1 MYSMNTSV
9 LSTDLKLAPSQLYVA
24 QLAPMV
30 AFYRDHVGLEVL
42 ASSKTTALLG
52 HNHTGIIELVEKP
65 KLAHAGPRTA
75 GLFHNAI
82 LFDSRGELSRAA
94 GRLITTSPQLFSGT
108 GDHLVSEAFYFNDPE
123 GNGVELY
130 FDRPASTWT
139 WTNGHV
145 AMDTLYIDPVD
156 YINSNASQRGAPDK
170 KLGHVHLRI
179 GDINEARKFY
189 VNLLGFNITA
199 TIPGA
204 LFISIA
210 GYHHHIGLNTWL
222 SNGAG
227 IRTPA
232 LGLSDV
238 TISLTSEQD
247 VSNLASRL
255 ERANYTFTHAH
266 GIVHVADP
274 WGNNLIFT
282 AP

>member
-1 MYSMNTSV
+1 MYSMNTSL

-24 QLAPMV
+24 SLAPMI
-30 AFYRDHVGLEVL
+30 AFYHDHVGLEVL
-42 ASSKTTALLG
+42 ASSKATALLG
-52 HNHTGIIELVEKP
+52 HNHIGIIELIEKP
-65 KLAHAGPRTA
+65 KLAHASPHTA

-94 GRLITTSPQLFSGT
+94 GRVITTMPQLFSGT

-130 FDRPASTWT
+130 FDRPRDTWE
-139 WTNGHV
+139 WVNGQI
-145 AMDTLYIDPVD
+145 AMDTLYIDPIN
-156 YINSNASQRGAPDK
+156 YINSNASERGVPAK

-189 VNLLGFNITA
+189 VNLLGFDITA
-199 TIPGA
+199 SMPGA
-204 LFISIA
+204 LFVSIA

-227 IRTPA
+227 VRTPA

-238 TISLTSEQD
+238 TISLSSEHD

-255 ERANYTFTHAH
+255 EQANYPFTHAH
-266 GIVHVADP
+266 GIVRVADP
-274 WGNNLIFT
+274 WGNQLIFT

>member
-1 MYSMNTSV
+1 
-9 LSTDLKLAPSQLYVA
+9 
-24 QLAPMV
+24 MV
-30 AFYRDHVGLEVL
+30 AYYRDHIGLEVL

-52 HNHTGIIELVEKP
+52 HNHTGIIELIEKP

-94 GRLITTSPQLFSGT
+94 GRLITTTPRHFSGT

-130 FDRPASTWT
+130 FDRPSETWT
-139 WTNGHV
+139 WDNGQV
-145 AMDTLYIDPVD
+145 AMDTLYIDPIN
-156 YINSNASQRGAPDK
+156 YINSNASERGAVDK
-170 KLGHVHLRI
+170 KLGHIHLRI

-189 VNLLGFNITA
+189 VNLLGFDITA
-199 TIPGA
+199 SMPGA
-204 LFISIA
+204 LFVSVA

-222 SNGAG
+222 SSGAG
-227 IRTPA
+227 VRTPT

-238 TISLTSEQD
+238 TISLSSEQD

-255 ERANYTFTHAH
+255 EQANHPFTHAH

-274 WGNNLIFT
+274 WGNQLTFT
-282 AP
+282 ANLR